1 MSRNR
6 YIHKKLLKKKII
18 HLSFN
23 ASVNGGTYPSIFKS
37 ADVTPILKKS
47 SKNSKDNYRP
57 ISISKNLPKV
67 FENIMYKQM
76 ATFMDKYFLSF
87 NVALE
92 KAIAHNNVSLH

>member
-37 ADVTPILKKS
+37 ADVTPILKKY

-76 ATFMDKYFLSF
+76 ATFMDKYFFKLQCGFRKGYST
-87 NVALE
+87 
-92 KAIAHNNVSLH
+92 